1 MCKVDA
7 TFMKVTLMTAASWDV
22 TLRTLIDK

>member
-22 TLRTLIDK
+22 TLRTLIDN